1 MVVPS
6 LNQIGANQEELA
18 RLQKLQVE
26 QDAKINELS
35 SLLGPL
41 SPSGQ
46 IPGSTT
52 RMPTLSRPTWTTLT
66 SSSQR
71 CLPQRSAFA
80 NAEDFNF
87 GLGVDGETHARL
99 RTPPEPSSTGTEEI
113 QREDLDVPR
122 ETRGSK
128 RQRTT

>member
-46 IPGSTT
+46 IPGLND
-52 RMPTLSRPTWTTLT
+52 PDAYFEQPTWTTLT
-66 SSSQR
+66 SSSTAM
-71 CLPQRSAFA
+71 PSSTIPPFA

-87 GLGVDGETHARL
+87 GLGVDGETHADKD
-99 RTPPEPSSTGTEEI
+99 TPSSTGTEEI